1 MTELPKILWSSIN
14 ADMESDCAC
23 PVAPT
28 PSIEACVQSFPN
40 VRFTINN
47 DIYEKA
53 LGNGYCLFFNPTDP
67 RGVAVLN
74 KAARDILDTFSDRNH
89 STDTESSGNSFY
101 SKQDI
106 IEQLIEIDL
115 LKPLGNVKSKQ
126 NSGMFTEL
134 VAWLHVTNQ
143 CNLRCDY
150 CFVNKTADFMSEE
163 IGVKAIDTIFRSA
176 KVNGFQR
183 VKLKY
188 AGGEP
193 TLNFN
198 LIRLMHERALEL
210 SSKMGIEIH
219 EVVLSNGTVLRSDIV
234 DYLVDNQIKLM
245 ISLDGIGKFND
256 EQRRTLGGQGTFQ
269 KIQKNLIMLKKK
281 EATPIISIT
290 VTGRNHHGLREL
302 TKWLLS
308 QKLPFTFNFYR
319 ENNLSKDF
327 SDLSAENSEL
337 ATSILEALEEIQN
350 APPAYSI
357 LGMLSDRARLDAYH
371 EHTCGVGNSYMV
383 IDHLGQISKCHM
395 HMKYPITSV
404 FAENPLV
411 VIKQDQGPLQNPNV
425 LEKEGCKNCEWRY
438 VCAGGCPALTLRM
451 TGRTDIK
458 SPYCDIYKMIFPKIV
473 ETEAIRL
480 LKLEE
485 YL

>member
-28 PSIEACVQSFPN
+28 SSTDVFVQSFSN
-40 VRFTINN
+40 ARFAIND
-47 DIYEKA
+47 DIYTKA
-53 LGNGYCLFFNPTDP
+53 LGNGYYLFFNPINP

-89 STDTESSGNSFY
+89 SADSESSGKLFD
-101 SKQDI
+101 SKQDV
-106 IEQLIEIDL
+106 IEQLVKIDL

-126 NSGMFTEL
+126 SGEMLTEL

-150 CFVNKTADFMSEE
+150 CFINKTSDFMSEE
-163 IGVKAIDTIFRSA
+163 IGVRAIDSIFKSA

-193 TLNFN
+193 TLKFN
-198 LIRLMHERALEL
+198 LIRLIHERASEL

-234 DYLVDNQIKLM
+234 DYLVANQIKLM
-245 ISLDGIGKFND
+245 ISLDGIGTFND

-269 KIQKNLIMLKKK
+269 KIQKNLIMLREKKV
-281 EATPIISIT
+281 TPIISIT
-290 VTGRNHHGLREL
+290 VSGRNHHGLGEL

-319 ENNLSKDF
+319 ENNLSKEF
-327 SDLSAENSEL
+327 SDLPVENSEL
-337 ATSILEALEEIQN
+337 ARSILEALKEIQN
-350 APPAYSI
+350 APPPYSI

-395 HMKYPITSV
+395 HMNHPITSV

-411 VIKQDQGPLQNPNV
+411 VIKQDQGSLQNPNV
-425 LEKEGCKNCEWRY
+425 VEKEGCKHCEWRY

-480 LKLEE
+480 LKREE